1 MPMNPMTA
9 RLRAAALTLSLIPT
23 APALAGDSDLAA
35 RQADRAGTH
44 EIESAE
50 PRSQQLAMSGTGAFF
65 DVNHTQT
72 VETKRL
78 KRRRTKR

>member
-1 MPMNPMTA
+1 MPMHPTTA
-9 RLRAAALTLSLIPT
+9 PLCAAALTLSLNLA
-23 APALAGDSDLAA
+23 APASAGEGDLAE
-35 RQADRAGTH
+35 RQARPAATQQID
-44 EIESAE
+44 SAQ
-50 PRSQQLAMSGTGAFF
+50 PRSQQLAMGGTGASL

>member
-9 RLRAAALTLSLIPT
+9 RLCVAALTLSLIPT
-23 APALAGDSDLAA
+23 APALARDGDLAEQQV
-35 RQADRAGTH
+35 RQAGTH
-44 EIESAE
+44 QIESVE
-50 PRSQQLAMSGTGAFF
+50 PRSQQLAMSGSGAIFEL
-65 DVNHTQT
+65 NHTQT

>member
-1 MPMNPMTA
+1 MPMKPMTA
-9 RLRAAALTLSLIPT
+9 RLSAASLTLSLIPT
-23 APALAGDSDLAA
+23 VPAFASDLAEWQA
-35 RQADRAGTH
+35 RRAGTH
-44 EIESAE
+44 QIQSGELQ
-50 PRSQQLAMSGTGAFF
+50 PQHMAMSGSGAFL